1 MIRGRAAGFV
11 GFALLAGLVG
21 GAVLAGVAGSR
32 RTEQAFDD
40 MVGRFHPPDI
50 TVFADPAGGQELLD
64 EVVRRLDGLDEV
76 GRHGGVA
83 TVIPAIE
90 DPDAPGAW
98 YGELAF
104 SATDEHGY
112 RSIESALVV
121 RGRRFDP
128 MEPNEIVVDEAY
140 ATARGLDV
148 GSTLRLGLT
157 PPEQLDAAGNGLP
170 IDLEQ
175 PPEDYEVVGIVRP
188 PSSLAP
194 PLVGVE
200 GTIDDIGTA
209 TLYFSA
215 AFWAENA
222 GRAAGYGGGVVA
234 QLLDAGALD
243 EVRAA
248 MGDLPVQV
256 ELERGNAGQ
265 DLPAIYR
272 AVDVE
277 AGALL
282 VAAAVLGVIALV
294 LLAQALRRQVLVS
307 LDELS
312 VHRAMGFDRRGL
324 AASGAIE
331 WAIGGVLAAAVAV
344 GVAVALSPLTPIGI
358 ARRSDLSF
366 GLDLDRRVLLT
377 GAVGVVV
384 LFALGGA
391 ATGWVASRPAA
402 TGAAS
407 HRPSRLAAWLSAAG
421 APPSTVI
428 GARMA
433 LEPGRGPTAV
443 PVRSTLTSALLG
455 IAAVAAAVTF
465 ATSLERV
472 VDEPHLRGWNWDHNV
487 GNYSAPDTAAEGARA
502 VLDNPGVVASSGWQ
516 TDFVVLDGVEVPLLL
531 LEPIEGLVGPE
542 VRRGRLPDAAGEI
555 ALAPASRRRLG
566 VDLGDE
572 LEAVGPNGEPV
583 AVRLVGESGGIGLL
597 DPEASLDEGAVMTF
611 DAVETMI
618 DPEEIQ
624 LFASGYLVR
633 LADGRAGAEALAQLR
648 EDFPG
653 TVFGPSS
660 TSDIENL
667 RRVQW
672 LPRLIVVGV
681 AALALGTTAHALFS
695 GVRRRRRDLA
705 VLKTLGFRRGQLAT
719 VATAQ
724 ATTFALVA
732 LVLGVPLGV
741 AAGQALWG
749 VAADQIGTFAGP
761 SVPVASLLLGAAV
774 ALASAVVLAVWPGR
788 RAARTPAAQ
797 VLRAE

>member
-1 MIRGRAAGFV
+1 MIRGRAAGFI
-11 GFALLAGLVG
+11 GFAVIGGLVG
-21 GAVLAGVAGSR
+21 GVVLAGVAGSR

-40 MVGRFHPPDI
+40 MVVRFQPPDI

-64 EVVRRLDGLDEV
+64 EIGRRLDGLDVV

-83 TVIPAIE
+83 TAIPALE
-90 DPDAPGAW
+90 DPDRPGTW
-98 YGELAF
+98 HSELAF

-112 RSIESALVV
+112 RSIEAALVV
-121 RGRRFDP
+121 RGRRLDP
-128 MEPNEIVVDEAY
+128 TEPNEIVLDEAY
-140 ATARGLDV
+140 AAARDLDV
-148 GSTLRLGLT
+148 GRTLRLGLT
-157 PPEQLDAAGNGLP
+157 PPDQLDAGGNGLP
-170 IDLEQ
+170 IDLDH

-188 PSSLAP
+188 PSGLAP

-222 GRAAGYGGGVVA
+222 ERVASYGGGVVA
-234 QLLDAGALD
+234 QLRDAGGLD
-243 EVRAA
+243 DVRAA
-248 MGDLPVQV
+248 LTDLPVQV

-265 DLPAIYR
+265 NLPAIYR

-277 AGALL
+277 ARALL
-282 VAAAVLGVIALV
+282 GAAALLGVVALV
-294 LLAQALRRQVLVS
+294 LLTQALRRQALASSTEVALY
-307 LDELS
+307 
-312 VHRAMGFDRRGL
+312 RAMGFDRRAL
-324 AASGAIE
+324 TASSAIE

-344 GVAVALSPLTPIGI
+344 AGAVALSPLTPIGI
-358 ARRSDLSF
+358 ARRADLSF
-366 GLDLDRRVLLT
+366 GVDVDAPVLV
-377 GAVGVVV
+377 VGGVGIVV
-384 LFALGGA
+384 LFTLAGA
-391 ATGWVASRPAA
+391 AMGWLASGAGGTGPA
-402 TGAAS
+402 GL
-407 HRPSRLAAWLSAAG
+407 RPSRLTGWLSSAG

-455 IAAVAAAVTF
+455 IGAVSAAVTF
-465 ATSLERV
+465 AASLERL
-472 VDEPHLRGWNWDHNV
+472 VDEPQLRGWNWDYNV
-487 GNYSAPDTAAEGARA
+487 GNYSGAESAAEGERA

-531 LEPIEGLVGPE
+531 LDPVEGMVGPE
-542 VRRGRLPDAAGEI
+542 VREGRLPSAAREI
-555 ALAPASRRRLG
+555 ALAPASLRALG
-566 VDLGDE
+566 ADLGDE
-572 LEAVGPNGEPV
+572 LEAVGPNGDPV
-583 AVRLVGESGGIGLL
+583 DVRVVGESGGIGLL

-611 DAVETMI
+611 EGVEGMI

-624 LFASGYLVR
+624 LYAGGYLVR
-633 LADGRAGAEALAQLR
+633 LDDGPAGAEALGELR

-653 TVFGPSS
+653 TVYGPSS
-660 TSDIENL
+660 TTDIENL

-681 AALALGTTAHALFS
+681 AAMAFGTTAHALFS

-705 VLKTLGFRRGQLAT
+705 VLKTLGFRRRQLAT

-732 LVLGVPLGV
+732 LLLGVPLGI

-761 SVPVASLLLGAAV
+761 SVPVARLLLGAAV
-774 ALASAVVLAVWPGR
+774 ALASSMALAVWPGQ